1 MQGVSTLTI
10 FWLKI
15 KQNFLKYFQFSIP
28 GEEDTDGMLAEAVSD
43 VSVVVEAP
51 MEAESVSP
59 PVSPVCFLSELA
71 VVVSASASASAA
83 AAVVVLAAAA
93 GGGGCVGGATLTLAT
108 TVEYCCIS
116 ITAASSKTCS
126 RTFYHHHQFIVQSN
140 IG

>member
-59 PVSPVCFLSELA
+59 VCFLSELA
-71 VVVSASASASAA
+71 VVVFASASASAA